1 MFSYV
6 YSIVKDLCNTYV
18 LETNALCKQYK
29 HFKALDNL
37 NMRVPKGTIYGFVGK
52 NGKTTLIR
60 VITGLQNPS
69 SGEYAIYGIGNTDK
83 SIAQSRR
90 RMGAVVE
97 TPSVYLDMTANDNLK
112 TQYRVMGMPSFDG
125 IDKLLSLPRIVTRL
139 IAIKDFLLADFH
151 GESRWSENPAKSL
164 LHRRLL

>member
-60 VITGLQNPS
+60 VITGL
-69 SGEYAIYGIGNTDK
+69 
-83 SIAQSRR
+83 
-90 RMGAVVE
+90 
-97 TPSVYLDMTANDNLK
+97 
-112 TQYRVMGMPSFDG
+112 
-125 IDKLLSLPRIVTRL
+125 
-139 IAIKDFLLADFH
+139 
-151 GESRWSENPAKSL
+151 
-164 LHRRLL
+164 